1 MLVLAS
7 ARCRLA
13 VDADVDADEVADEEP
28 VGVGYGAHTGV
39 GDDAGTVVG
48 DGAGTGVGNAVG
60 TGKFAVEVG
69 RSRWDRRNNPYC
81 LLFYFVLCGVKKR
94 GKLVRGKSATTSKR
108 YWLV

>member
-39 GDDAGTVVG
+39 GD
-48 DGAGTGVGNAVG
+48 AVG

-94 GKLVRGKSATTSKR
+94 SK
-108 YWLV
+108 VGA